1 MHPANC
7 LNCNSNLDE
16 DFKFCPKCG
25 QKAAIH
31 RLDFHAISHDAVHY
45 VTHAD
50 KSIFTLIKELI
61 SKPGIVAREYV
72 AGRRQRYFKPLNFF
86 LIVAGIVVFMT
97 SSFYSAEDN
106 RSRQIELAANK
117 IQDPVKRQETL
128 NVAARTKT
136 VNKITK
142 KYSNVINMVATPL
155 LTFLFWIFYRKKY
168 NYFESL
174 VANMYFIGF
183 IMLLYALVI
192 VPLQSLFPRFTLY
205 FIALFFLFEIVYRGM
220 AYYQLINQKGRRQA
234 AKAYGV
240 SFLVSF
246 VWVLITYS
254 VIYWYIRNGF

>member
-7 LNCNSNLDE
+7 LNCNANLDTN
-16 DFKFCPKCG
+16 FQFCPKCG
-25 QKAAIH
+25 QKADIH
-31 RLDFHAISHDAVHY
+31 RLDFHEISHDAVHY

-50 KSIFTLIKELI
+50 KSIFTLIKELV

-97 SSFYSAEDN
+97 SSFYNAEDN
-106 RSRQIELAANK
+106 RSRQIELSAMK
-117 IQDPVKRQETL
+117 IQDPAKRQQTL
-128 NVAARTKT
+128 EVAGRTKT

-142 KYSNVINMVATPL
+142 KYSNIINMVATPL
-155 LTFLFWIFYRKKY
+155 LTFLFWIFYRKRY
-168 NYFESL
+168 NYVESL

-192 VPLQSLFPRFTLY
+192 VPLQNLFPRFGLY
-205 FIALFFLFEIVYRGM
+205 FIGLFFLFEIVYRGM
-220 AYYQLINQKGRRQA
+220 AYSQFINKKGA
-234 AKAYGV
+234 KHVAKAYGV

-246 VWVLITYS
+246 VWVVVTYAF
-254 VIYWYIRNGF
+254 IYWYIRRGF